1 MTNEGRH
8 TTSHVIE
15 TWKKRGSEKGIETV
29 FVQRANPSPP
39 TVRLRSSPALL
50 LNFFMHY
57 VSNKVVQGLLRLEV
71 QEEACSTVTTA
82 TAPLLPNANSLTE
95 GIPLGMLRTPAE
107 KRLKRNPWKASW
119 GTPSPPP
126 WRTVKACVDADLRIR
141 YQLCLRQPRT
151 SHPWNTFTFCHL
163 NLSVCGTWEAS
174 PFYLIFTVF
183 YLYEM
188 SCAPSINVFLEP
200 SRRPGTE
207 ERHLLLSK
215 EPGVWNLWSDFT
227 IKGKK

>member
-1 MTNEGRH
+1 MRNEGRH

-71 QEEACSTVTTA
+71 QEDACSTVTTA
-82 TAPLLPNANSLTE
+82 TAPLLPNANSLIE

-107 KRLKRNPWKASW
+107 KRLKRNP
-119 GTPSPPP
+119 
-126 WRTVKACVDADLRIR
+126 
-141 YQLCLRQPRT
+141 
-151 SHPWNTFTFCHL
+151 
-163 NLSVCGTWEAS
+163 
-174 PFYLIFTVF
+174 
-183 YLYEM
+183 
-188 SCAPSINVFLEP
+188 
-200 SRRPGTE
+200 
-207 ERHLLLSK
+207 
-215 EPGVWNLWSDFT
+215 
-227 IKGKK
+227 